1 MTSTTLSGGD
11 PALVTQCL
19 DICLAVASMGHT
31 LTLGSAFSFHLDTRR
46 KSTAPSEKVKIKKKL
61 SPPTLRRNQRRK
73 QEFQKQKGESS
84 SDFDITVRQ
93 KRLFS
98 VNNVKTA
105 SKL

>member
-1 MTSTTLSGGD
+1 MVQTISLIPGST
-11 PALVTQCL
+11 
-19 DICLAVASMGHT
+19 
-31 LTLGSAFSFHLDTRR
+31 FSFNLDNRR
-46 KSTAPSEKVKIKKKL
+46 RPTAPSEKVRIKKKL